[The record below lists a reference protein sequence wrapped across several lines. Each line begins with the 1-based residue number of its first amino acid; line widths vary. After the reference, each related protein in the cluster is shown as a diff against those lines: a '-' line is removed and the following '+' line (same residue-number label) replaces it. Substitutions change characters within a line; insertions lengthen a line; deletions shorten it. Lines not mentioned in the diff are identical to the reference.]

1 MAMPLDTHK
10 LVKRFKEAGFTEVQ
24 AETLAEAGAEL
35 LETHLATRQD
45 LEAAK
50 GDLKNEIHKVR
61 VDLENKIEN
70 VRVDLENKI
79 EKVRFDLETRI
90 EKLRVD
96 LENKIEKLR
105 IDLEN
110 KIERLEYRMTIKLG
124 SLMVIAVGVVATLVK
139 LL

>member
-1 MAMPLDTHK
+1 MALDTHK

-24 AETLAEAGAEL
+24 AETLAEAGVEL

-50 GDLKNEIHKVR
+50 GELKSEIGKVR

-79 EKVRFDLETRI
+79 D
-90 EKLRVD
+90 
-96 LENKIEKLR
+96 KLR